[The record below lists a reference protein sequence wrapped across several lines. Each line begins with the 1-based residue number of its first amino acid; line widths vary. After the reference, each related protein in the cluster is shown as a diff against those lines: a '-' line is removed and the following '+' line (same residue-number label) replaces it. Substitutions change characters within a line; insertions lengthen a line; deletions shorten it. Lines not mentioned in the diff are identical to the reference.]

1 MYVGYAVLFRHA
13 NDELNYCIYI
23 IPGNP
28 NVTDETLPYWHEHMV
43 KHDANISQALGKT
56 PKMERMK
63 AGKRWMFLP
72 LIEELLFSWFENWR
86 RKEDI

>member
-1 MYVGYAVLFRHA
+1 MFRHA

-28 NVTDETLPYWHEHMV
+28 NVTDETLPYWHENII
-43 KHDANISQALGKT
+43 KNDPNISQALGKH

-63 AGKRWMFLP
+63 AGKILNSNCA
-72 LIEELLFSWFENWR
+72 LIILFSQR
-86 RKEDI
+86 D

>member
-1 MYVGYAVLFRHA
+1 MLTVVFGDTGYAVLFRHA

-28 NVTDETLPYWHEHMV
+28 NVTDETLPHWHEHMV
-43 KHDANISQALGKT
+43 KHDPNISQALGKN

-63 AGKRWMFLP
+63 AGNSLNCP
-72 LIEELLFSWFENWR
+72 AIT
-86 RKEDI
+86 